1 MFNAMRRV
9 AVATAVLAGSMFFAS
24 AAHATFKLNVNGT
37 DMATGNGSGTIAY
50 GVNTASVNYFIT
62 AQSVATSPSSHLIQT
77 FTMSFTNISSAPVT
91 YTFKLTEDN
100 ALSSIAGSVTGTFK
114 GQGLFS
120 SSTAPPGQEGTV
132 SATGTVKGTGNPS
145 MTQTI
150 FTSPN
155 FVYANNNTLAGNFST
170 GYTGNTP
177 LTLCTTLIVTVPGNS
192 SFTYSGSVSFNVP
205 EPATIAMLASGVP
218 VLGAMGWMR
227 RKRNAKKVSA

>member
-1 MFNAMRRV
+1 MFTAMRRLAV
-9 AVATAVLAGSMFFAS
+9 AVVVLAGSMFFAS
-24 AAHATFKLNVNGT
+24 SAHATFKLNVNGT
-37 DMATGNGSGTIAY
+37 DMATGDASGNISY
-50 GVNTASVNYFIT
+50 GVNTSSINYFIT
-62 AQSVATSPSSHLIQT
+62 AQSVATSQTSHLIQT
-77 FTMSFTNISSAPVT
+77 FTMSFTNISNAPVT
-91 YTFKLTEDN
+91 YVFKLTEDN

-120 SSTAPPGQEGTV
+120 SSTAPPGQQGSVT
-132 SATGTVKGTGNPS
+132 ATGTVKGTGNPS

-155 FVYANNNTLAGNFST
+155 FVYANNNTLAGNFSA

-177 LTLCTTLIVTVPGNS
+177 LTLCTTLTVTVPASS
-192 SFTYSGSVSFNVP
+192 SFTYSGSVSFSVP
-205 EPATIAMLASGVP
+205 EPATVAMLASGVP